1 MNMGL
6 NFLFFSISGGEIF
19 IIVLFV
25 LVFFGADK
33 IPGIARTMG
42 RTMRQVRDATQEI
55 QRDIQGSVKEVKDQ
69 MDQVNPDKK
78 GNEKP

>member
-1 MNMGL
+1 M
-6 NFLFFSISGGEIF
+6 
-19 IIVLFV
+19 IVIFV
-25 LVFFGADK
+25 LIFFGADK

-69 MDQVNPDKK
+69 VDQMNPENKGDKK
-78 GNEKP
+78 A

>member
-1 MNMGL
+1 MITGTP
-6 NFLFFSISGGEIF
+6 FLFFSISGGEIF
-19 IIVLFV
+19 VIVVFV
-25 LVFFGADK
+25 LIFFGADK

-69 MDQVNPDKK
+69 VDQMNPENKGDKK
-78 GNEKP
+78 S